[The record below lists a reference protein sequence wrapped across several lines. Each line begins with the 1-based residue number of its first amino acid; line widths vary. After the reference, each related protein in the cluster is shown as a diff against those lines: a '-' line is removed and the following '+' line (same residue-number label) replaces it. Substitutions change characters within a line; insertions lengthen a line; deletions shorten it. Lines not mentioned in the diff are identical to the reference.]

1 MPIKGI
7 ILIII
12 MAIIFAVLGHDVIY
26 SWLTSEFSDN
36 YIDDEDF
43 FEEEQE
49 E

>member
-7 ILIII
+7 ILIFII
-12 MAIIFAVLGHDVIY
+12 AIVCAVIERNNIY
-26 SWLTSEFSDN
+26 SWLTSVLSDDN
-36 YIDDEDF
+36 YTDEDN